1 MPQNTNTQES
11 ILVEVPQ
18 EINYWFIRTDKGEF
32 YDTFK
37 ENNFIGINWNSITKD
52 DLDNLDTEALR
63 SKIIRTEG
71 LDSSKQSTKG
81 KVTSIINK
89 LKNFK
94 ELSKNDVV
102 IIPNKG
108 TRKVS
113 FGIIVDEDIY
123 NAVNEEFDC
132 PHVKRRKVKWLASN
146 DLDRLNPKFLKLKI
160 NQHSLSN
167 IDDLKNDI
175 NSIIF
180 KVYKSGEFSH
190 IVFDVEQ
197 TEEIDTRIL
206 TGAMDNIQ
214 DLLVDINTRFGLN
227 EPEIENS
234 KIKLSIQSPGFFEIK
249 AKASRTLTI
258 FALLLGL
265 SSCTPNS
272 SEYNLTKNKLVEK
285 GINTEQVNNF
295 YTERKDTLD
304 ETKAQLDTMKV
315 NHKKFNNITDGFE

>member
-1 MPQNTNTQES
+1 MPQDLNTQDT

-18 EINYWFIRTDKGEF
+18 EINYWFIRTDKGVF

-37 ENNFIGINWNSITKD
+37 DNGFIGINWNSITKN
-52 DLDNLDTEALR
+52 DLEKLDPEALR

-71 LDSSKQSTKG
+71 FDPSKQSTKG
-81 KVTSIINK
+81 KVTSIITK
-89 LKNFK
+89 LKSFNALK
-94 ELSKNDVV
+94 KNDVV

-108 TRKVS
+108 TRKLS
-113 FGIIVDEDIY
+113 FGIITDNEIY
-123 NAVNEEFDC
+123 NATNEEYEC
-132 PHVKRRKVKWLASN
+132 PHIKRRKVKWLSSN
-146 DLDRLNPKFLKLKI
+146 DLEKLNPKFLKLKI

-167 IDDLKNDI
+167 VDDLKNDI

-180 KVYKSGEFSH
+180 KIYKSGEFSH

-214 DLLVDINTRFGLN
+214 DLLVDINIRFGLN

-272 SEYNLTKNKLVEK
+272 SEYNLTKDKLVEK
-285 GINTEQVNNF
+285 GINTEQVDNF

-304 ETKAQLDTMKV
+304 ETKDQLDIMRV
-315 NHKKFNNITDGFE
+315 NHKKFNELTDGFE